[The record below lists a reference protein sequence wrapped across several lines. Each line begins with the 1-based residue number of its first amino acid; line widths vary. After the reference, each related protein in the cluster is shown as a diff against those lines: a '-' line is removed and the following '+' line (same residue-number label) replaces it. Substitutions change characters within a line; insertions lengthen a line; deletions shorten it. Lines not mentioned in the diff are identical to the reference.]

1 MSKPRSN
8 HIEPGPAWRR
18 RKELRRP
25 EILGA
30 ARAILEEGGYA
41 NTTLGEIARR
51 ASVSEATVYK
61 YFENKQDLAQQV
73 IESWMAPLL
82 DSLERDLPH
91 IDSGRSKIQV
101 LCVRHL
107 REMNASPG
115 LHRLVYRELRWSDY
129 KNSTLQRLNRR
140 YSRILLGALSEGI
153 GQGQLRSTADLR
165 LLRDIVFGA
174 LEHAG
179 WRMTFD
185 AQKMDIDRTV
195 AELVDQIFGEA
206 GAANSGA
213 GLQENLVA
221 RFERAVERLEARLS
235 GSAGV

>member
-1 MSKPRSN
+1 MNPQRSN
-8 HIEPGPAWRR
+8 VVEPEPAWRR

-25 EILGA
+25 EILAA

-61 YFENKQDLAQQV
+61 YFESKQDLAQQV
-73 IESWMAPLL
+73 IEAWMAPLL

-91 IDSGRSKIQV
+91 IDSSRSRIQV

-107 REMNASPG
+107 HEMNASPG

-129 KNSTLQRLNRR
+129 KDSTLQRLNQR
-140 YSRILLGALSEGI
+140 YSRIVLGALSEGI
-153 GQGQLRSTADLR
+153 AQGQLRASADPR
-165 LLRDIVFGA
+165 LLRDILFGA
-174 LEHAG
+174 LEHVG

-185 AQKMDIDRTV
+185 AQRMDIDRTV
-195 AELVDQIFGEA
+195 EELVEQIFG
-206 GAANSGA
+206 GTGA
-213 GLQENLVA
+213 GSSASGLREDLVA
-221 RFERAVERLEARLS
+221 RFEQAVERLEAR
-235 GSAGV
+235 